1 MELTR
6 EECARLRGQTERLR
20 GERSALQQ
28 RLYEAESSLL
38 EGQEEL
44 RRMSDLV
51 KREREQWAVE
61 NANGKQLA
69 AELSREVDLLRAT
82 QHQSSSS
89 SSHGEFGE
97 ELTPSAARVREMEN
111 EIKTLK
117 QQNNSKMIKRQNQ
130 IICIFI
136 IRPFFCFSC
145 PGLREANDELQA
157 QLFSRGLEEGRTLLS
172 EHVACNSLAAE
183 FEVMSQDDVSEK
195 VNNNGQH
202 GWHSFDSYYKFG
214 GRFCIKFI
222 RFFY

>member
-1 MELTR
+1 MSWFLLSGISCFTIISDCLSVVSRLQAAEREVELTR

-28 RLYEAESSLL
+28 RLYEAETSLL

-82 QHQSSSS
+82 QQNHS
-89 SSHGEFGE
+89 EFG
-97 ELTPSAARVREMEN
+97 ELTPSVARVREMEN

-117 QQNNSKMIKRQNQ
+117 QQNNSNEFYLRFS
-130 IICIFI
+130 IF
-136 IRPFFCFSC
+136 RKDF
-145 PGLREANDELQA
+145 ND
-157 QLFSRGLEEGRTLLS
+157 F
-172 EHVACNSLAAE
+172 
-183 FEVMSQDDVSEK
+183 
-195 VNNNGQH
+195 
-202 GWHSFDSYYKFG
+202 
-214 GRFCIKFI
+214 
-222 RFFY
+222 

>member
-1 MELTR
+1 LLTIFIFTLVRLQAAEREVELTR

-82 QHQSSSS
+82 QHQSSNS

-117 QQNNSKMIKRQNQ
+117 QQNNS
-130 IICIFI
+130 
-136 IRPFFCFSC
+136 
-145 PGLREANDELQA
+145 ND
-157 QLFSRGLEEGRTLLS
+157 
-172 EHVACNSLAAE
+172 
-183 FEVMSQDDVSEK
+183 
-195 VNNNGQH
+195 
-202 GWHSFDSYYKFG
+202 
-214 GRFCIKFI
+214 
-222 RFFY
+222 

>member
-28 RLYEAESSLL
+28 RLYEAETSLL

-61 NANGKQLA
+61 NASGKQLA

-82 QHQSSSS
+82 QQ
-89 SSHGEFGE
+89 SHGEFGD
-97 ELTPSAARVREMEN
+97 LTPSAARVREMEN

-117 QQNNSKMIKRQNQ
+117 QQNNSMMT
-130 IICIFI
+130 IIITM
-136 IRPFFCFSC
+136 
-145 PGLREANDELQA
+145 
-157 QLFSRGLEEGRTLLS
+157 LFS
-172 EHVACNSLAAE
+172 
-183 FEVMSQDDVSEK
+183 EK
-195 VNNNGQH
+195 DF
-202 GWHSFDSYYKFG
+202 SSSAPFPIDF
-214 GRFCIKFI
+214 R
-222 RFFY
+222 